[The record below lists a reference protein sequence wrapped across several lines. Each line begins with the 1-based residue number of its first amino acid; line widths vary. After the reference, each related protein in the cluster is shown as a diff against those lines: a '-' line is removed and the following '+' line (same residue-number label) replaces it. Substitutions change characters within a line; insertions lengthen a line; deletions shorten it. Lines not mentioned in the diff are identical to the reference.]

1 MKLTLKTSK
10 ELSLERRN
18 CFHWTGG
25 CWFKKL
31 DFLKSPL
38 DFGWIS
44 LGKSLLFFF
53 FLAVRNGYSSKTSH
67 CCYCM
72 YRLFGWGFLGRGCV
86 FKNISA
92 FILVLWFFF
101 SMVSIVLQSLFIL
114 QICTGV
120 CKLRFTWNGFATN
133 VIVVS
138 HEMAVSV
145 TQWH

>member
-44 LGKSLLFFF
+44 LGKSFFLLCEMGIAAKLLTVAIVYIGYLVGVFWGGGVCSKISLLLFWF
-53 FLAVRNGYSSKTSH
+53 
-67 CCYCM
+67 C
-72 YRLFGWGFLGRGCV
+72 GC
-86 FKNISA
+86 
-92 FILVLWFFF
+92 FF
-101 SMVSIVLQSLFIL
+101 SMVSTVLRSLFIL
-114 QICTGV
+114 QICTEV